1 LVKEYQ
7 LAMIGEYS
15 GRVNDFKKTNLAWL
29 PGVQVGFRKIDF
41 LKLLTT
47 NLQVL
52 SMVTVTQ

>member
-1 LVKEYQ
+1 
-7 LAMIGEYS
+7 MIGEYS

-52 SMVTVTQ
+52 SMVSVTQ